1 MQQKRSQVAFDDV
14 NFKAVEYYSMNS
26 GKLGKFS
33 ECVRFV
39 TIGVLAEVSEQ
50 QIYLG
55 FPIPDNTYH
64 KLWLAIAVCDHQP
77 PQTDTRHQRQNL
89 KTPQTRKS
97 STMSGWNDG
106 GRGDSGTRR
115 MFDLREELD
124 VELAFKPGT
133 KRQLQIEREEGDG
146 ILPLEG
152 DILRSERHR
161 TVF

>member
-1 MQQKRSQVAFDDV
+1 
-14 NFKAVEYYSMNS
+14 
-26 GKLGKFS
+26 
-33 ECVRFV
+33 
-39 TIGVLAEVSEQ
+39 
-50 QIYLG
+50 
-55 FPIPDNTYH
+55 
-64 KLWLAIAVCDHQP
+64 
-77 PQTDTRHQRQNL
+77 
-89 KTPQTRKS
+89 
-97 STMSGWNDG
+97 
-106 GRGDSGTRR
+106 